1 MRKFFSST
9 IFFAIAVAVVVFIVY
24 GKSVNFDL
32 LSLDDK
38 TTITNNLERISKAEN
53 IPEIFKTNCYDKDH
67 ADIPY
72 YRPIF
77 VLTFALETILFGFS
91 SKIYHF
97 GNLQLFCFAIY
108 IMYFLLLKLDFN
120 ETISKCVLLLFA
132 VHPII
137 SSNAAYVST
146 RAEILIAIFI
156 LLAFF
161 VFISYLETKKTRY
174 LILQALFYTIALFTK
189 ETALIFFPLFFVF
202 SFLFKYKV
210 TIKEYI
216 KLFIYLLVPTVIYFI
231 CRSKAVPSSDF
242 AFFLTNPDTYINFFN
257 IMVLYIRKF
266 VFPDHIH
273 AILFD
278 VDISVTD
285 IIISGLFVILLFII
299 YYKKLADRRLM
310 IFSFLTIVG
319 ILFPTVFLY
328 ENQVFYHR
336 LFLPLFFLAMIFIQA
351 TDNILKRKKSLKK
364 PFAVLFVVIMIL
376 FSFKSFI
383 NIDKYINSDIFW
395 LNAYKDAPNYHLCS
409 SGLAKQYFYAGE
421 YDEALKL
428 FKKTRALK
436 DTYEN
441 SLNISAAL
449 IAKDNLKEA
458 KELLL
463 SLLEEEE
470 HFVTIFYLSEV
481 YYYEGDIEKAVKFA
495 KQAYAM
501 KPNDKLLL
509 KHIER
514 LPGF

>member
-1 MRKFFSST
+1 MRKIFSST

-174 LILQALFYTIALFTK
+174 LILQ
-189 ETALIFFPLFFVF
+189 E
-202 SFLFKYKV
+202 
-210 TIKEYI
+210 
-216 KLFIYLLVPTVIYFI
+216 
-231 CRSKAVPSSDF
+231 
-242 AFFLTNPDTYINFFN
+242 
-257 IMVLYIRKF
+257 
-266 VFPDHIH
+266 
-273 AILFD
+273 
-278 VDISVTD
+278 
-285 IIISGLFVILLFII
+285 
-299 YYKKLADRRLM
+299 
-310 IFSFLTIVG
+310 
-319 ILFPTVFLY
+319 
-328 ENQVFYHR
+328 
-336 LFLPLFFLAMIFIQA
+336 
-351 TDNILKRKKSLKK
+351 
-364 PFAVLFVVIMIL
+364 
-376 FSFKSFI
+376 
-383 NIDKYINSDIFW
+383 
-395 LNAYKDAPNYHLCS
+395 
-409 SGLAKQYFYAGE
+409 
-421 YDEALKL
+421 
-428 FKKTRALK
+428 
-436 DTYEN
+436 
-441 SLNISAAL
+441 
-449 IAKDNLKEA
+449 
-458 KELLL
+458 
-463 SLLEEEE
+463 
-470 HFVTIFYLSEV
+470 
-481 YYYEGDIEKAVKFA
+481 
-495 KQAYAM
+495 
-501 KPNDKLLL
+501 
-509 KHIER
+509 
-514 LPGF
+514 